1 MRNVCFTCHPMGIE
15 KYIDEQIG
23 FAEKQE
29 KFKGPKN
36 VVVIGGSSGYGLSS
50 VIDLAIGSNAKILNV
65 FFEKPYQS
73 ERNVGT
79 AGYWNDFWLKRKIG
93 SKNYKSLNID
103 AFTSESKKTVN
114 EYVTSFLNKKV
125 DLLIYSVAAPK
136 RIDPESG
143 ILYSSTLKTI
153 GKPLLSKTIDIAKKN
168 IKSVEISTATEE
180 EVNST
185 IKVMG
190 GEDWNLWVQSLINN
204 KNVSPEFKTIAFTY
218 FGGPITEEIYRH
230 GTIGK
235 AKQHLEK
242 TALKLQNNAV
252 EAYVVAAKAIVSKA
266 SVFIPT
272 FPLYFSA
279 LVRAMNITDTH
290 ETPTQHIYRFF
301 SDMLYGNVDPE
312 EGYLYRPDSWELS
325 VENQKIVRE
334 ILEKTNEDNF
344 NDTLDVD
351 SFVKHFYQING
362 FYFDTIN
369 YEKDFNIREVE

>member
-15 KYIDEQIG
+15 KYIDEQIS

-272 FPLYFSA
+272 FPLYFLFLYKSK
-279 LVRAMNITDTH
+279 RMPFSIGSITTRLLLLMISLKRI
-290 ETPTQHIYRFF
+290 PLLMSF
-301 SDMLYGNVDPE
+301 
-312 EGYLYRPDSWELS
+312 WERVAHNS
-325 VENQKIVRE
+325 R
-334 ILEKTNEDNF
+334 
-344 NDTLDVD
+344 
-351 SFVKHFYQING
+351 
-362 FYFDTIN
+362 
-369 YEKDFNIREVE
+369 